1 MKIIFLIAAILSVS
15 TIATSKAEEVV
26 YVNTHMTQK
35 ECLAEMKITLI
46 DLARDS
52 KVTPVVNKPNY
63 ASAMIVMNGIP
74 ATVVCDN
81 GKLIVKHYA
90 TKK

>member
-1 MKIIFLIAAILSVS
+1 MRILCFLTAILAVITLS
-15 TIATSKAEEVV
+15 TSNADEIV

-52 KVTPVVNKPNY
+52 KVTPVVNRANY
-63 ASAMIVMNGIP
+63 ASALIVMNGIP